1 MREVKKTPVSI
12 RNINLI
18 DAEHIEQSISTLSVK
33 FIVRGTMLMKRES
46 VLISYHKID
55 AHDLSSLFLS
65 KTSWAQ
71 YNLLNKKNIL
81 I

>member
-55 AHDLSSLFLS
+55 AHDSSSLFFI
-65 KTSWAQ
+65 
-71 YNLLNKKNIL
+71 NELLGSIQSPK
-81 I
+81 

>member
-1 MREVKKTPVSI
+1 MREVKKTPISI

-18 DAEHIEQSISTLSVK
+18 DAEHSEQSISTLSVK

-55 AHDLSSLFLS
+55 AHDSSSLFFIKEFLGS
-65 KTSWAQ
+65 IQSPK
-71 YNLLNKKNIL
+71 
-81 I
+81 

>member
-1 MREVKKTPVSI
+1 MREVKKTPISI
-12 RNINLI
+12 KNT

-55 AHDLSSLFLS
+55 AHVSI
-65 KTSWAQ
+65 KV
-71 YNLLNKKNIL
+71 LLG
-81 I
+81 

>member
-1 MREVKKTPVSI
+1 MREVKKTPISI

-55 AHDLSSLFLS
+55 AHDSSSLFFI
-65 KTSWAQ
+65 KE
-71 YNLLNKKNIL
+71 LLGSIQSPK
-81 I
+81 

>member
-1 MREVKKTPVSI
+1 MREVKKTPISI
-12 RNINLI
+12 KNT

-55 AHDLSSLFLS
+55 AHVSVILFFNQSALG
-65 KTSWAQ
+65 
-71 YNLLNKKNIL
+71 LNTIP
-81 I
+81 